1 MLLVYTHTIT
11 PRIEY
16 IFRLVIK
23 DLAGFDFQLT
33 NNSAQY
39 LSHNDAKLHYNP
51 IPIDSSPYIQSA
63 SLLFENE
70 IFAIDKLDL
79 TPIADRHLTGL
90 FSTNAGFYCFDIFA
104 SAFYFVS
111 FYEQY
116 FSPEKDQHCRY
127 LVKESWLYRNNL
139 LHQAVAHH
147 YALDLRSKILTLFPN
162 LSYQKNKFCALNTID
177 VDMAYS
183 YKGKG
188 LMRNIGGAFRDFVSG
203 DFSKLKERWNVLYN
217 NYEDPFDTFDFILNE
232 SKKHQIPT
240 MFFWLVGNHSQYDKN
255 TATAYHPFRQL
266 IQSISQKAATGIH
279 FSYNS
284 HLQKNGFGNEKKLL
298 ENIIDNRIESNRFHY
313 LKYTL
318 PDSFQQI
325 AAAEI
330 RNDYSIGS
338 AEEYGFIVGMA
349 VPFYFFDLQKNEP
362 TSLLLFPFQYMDV
375 TLHTYQK
382 LSPNEA
388 IVAIQKTIDET
399 AAVEGQF
406 ICLWHNNSLSEKDE
420 WRGWRRVF
428 AFSLEY
434 TQKRLQL

>member
-1 MLLVYTHTIT
+1 MLLLYSHTIT

-23 DLAGFDFQLT
+23 DLAGFHFQLT
-33 NNSAQY
+33 DNSAQY

-51 IPIDSSPYIQSA
+51 TPIDDSPFIQST
-63 SLLFENE
+63 SLLFEQE
-70 IFAIDKLDL
+70 ISTIEKLDL

-90 FSTNAGFYCFDIFA
+90 FSTNAGFYSFDIFA

-116 FSPEKDQHCRY
+116 FSTKKDKHGRY
-127 LVKESWLYRNNL
+127 LVKESLLYRNKL
-139 LHQAVAHH
+139 LHQAVIHH
-147 YALDLRSKILTLFPN
+147 YALDLRSKILAHFPN
-162 LSYQKNKFCALNTID
+162 TPYQKNKFSALNTID

-188 LMRNIGGAFRDFVSG
+188 LMRNIGGGIRDLLTG
-203 DFSKLKERWNVLYN
+203 DFSKMKERWNVLYN
-217 NYEDPFDTFDFILNE
+217 EHKDPFDTFDFILTE
-232 SKKHQIPT
+232 SIKQHIPT

-255 TATAYHPFRQL
+255 TTTDYQPFRQL
-266 IQSISQKAATGIH
+266 ILSISQKATTGIH

-284 HLQKNGFGNEKKLL
+284 HLQKNGFVNEKKRL

-313 LKYTL
+313 LKYSL
-318 PDSFQQI
+318 PDSFRQI
-325 AAAEI
+325 TATEI

-338 AEEYGFIVGMA
+338 AEEYGFTVGMA
-349 VPFYFFDLQKNEP
+349 APFYFFDLQKNET

-382 LSPNEA
+382 LSADEA
-388 IVAIQKTIDET
+388 IVAIQKMIDET

-406 ICLWHNNSLSEKDE
+406 ISLWHNNSLSEKDE
-420 WRGWRRVF
+420 WNGWRKVYT
-428 AFSLEY
+428 FSLEY
-434 TQKRLQL
+434 TQKQLQQ